1 MGEKRLAFFYRDF
14 YYLVP
19 DKYSSFE
26 EFLRSVD
33 INKPIEL
40 RLLTENNNVPKAGV
54 DKGICIAP
62 YFYSEYGYADAKITI
77 CDVSD
82 VFPVEVELFSQ
93 KDYNEKLREV
103 ILNYCPGC
111 LKYKPISN
119 RNNSLNGHFEEISL
133 NSVCFYRQNEK
144 PAPRVFR
151 NNIFGLGGIWRHFD
165 PDGSP
170 PDDVIESI
178 KSAAYIKY
186 DSAYLDK
193 SDPSLLHISFK
204 PDFFVQV
211 LSDSLSYYIAEALN
225 FTEFRITFESQIEIN
240 DKEIKRQL
248 SAANREAFQKN
259 CKKYGA
265 ALAELTFVPE
275 FNEKIIRSLDSLCR
289 SFYSS
294 VLWKDDG
301 RCFLIILDECSFMK
315 ELHFRAPLFEAAL
328 SHIKIFDQYGEKQY
342 RVSFDMKEE
351 TVKLT
356 SALKNPF
363 FD

>member
-19 DKYSSFE
+19 DQFTSFE

-33 INKPIEL
+33 INEPIKV
-40 RLLTENNNVPKAGV
+40 RLLTENNNMPKVGV

-62 YFYSEYGYADAKITI
+62 YFYSEYGYTEAEITV
-77 CDVSD
+77 CNVSEI
-82 VFPVEVELFSQ
+82 FPVEVELFSQ
-93 KDYNEKLREV
+93 KDYNKKLREV

-119 RNNSLNGHFEEISL
+119 RDNSLNGHFEEISL
-133 NSVCFYRQNEK
+133 NSVCFYRQDVK

-151 NNIFGLGGIWRHFD
+151 NNIFGLGGIWHHFD
-165 PDGSP
+165 PTGSP

-178 KSAAYIKY
+178 KSMTYIKY
-186 DSAYLDK
+186 DSAYFDE
-193 SDPSLLHISFK
+193 SDPSLLHVSFK
-204 PDFFVQV
+204 PDLFVQA
-211 LSDSLSYYIAEALN
+211 LSDFLSYYIAEALN
-225 FTEFRITFESQIEIN
+225 FTEFRITFDSQIEIN
-240 DKEIKRQL
+240 DKEINRQL

-265 ALAELTFVPE
+265 AFAELTYAPE
-275 FNEKIIRSLDSLCR
+275 FDEKITRSLESLCQA
-289 SFYSS
+289 FYSS
-294 VLWKDDG
+294 VIWKDDS
-301 RCFLIILDECSFMK
+301 RCFLLILDECSFMK

-342 RVSFDMKEE
+342 RISFDMKHENI
-351 TVKLT
+351 KQH
-356 SALKNPF
+356 PH
-363 FD
+363 